1 MPKTKILIV
10 EDEALIRDLCE
21 LMLRHFGFDPIVAV
35 NGIEGLQVYNEKHED
50 ICLVLSDVSMPQ
62 MGGIEMVRLLF
73 ETHSHPNVIMMS
85 GHNLSDL
92 IPEEVKKLCSV
103 IEKPFTA
110 DTLITAINKCL
121 NYEAEDHPSPA
132 NKEAAENA

>member
-1 MPKTKILIV
+1 MRV
-10 EDEALIRDLCE
+10 D
-21 LMLRHFGFDPIVAV
+21 VAPLWVRLNRCV
-35 NGIEGLQVYNEKHED
+35 NGIEGLQVYNEKHEE

-121 NYEAEDHPSPA
+121 NYEAEDHLSPA